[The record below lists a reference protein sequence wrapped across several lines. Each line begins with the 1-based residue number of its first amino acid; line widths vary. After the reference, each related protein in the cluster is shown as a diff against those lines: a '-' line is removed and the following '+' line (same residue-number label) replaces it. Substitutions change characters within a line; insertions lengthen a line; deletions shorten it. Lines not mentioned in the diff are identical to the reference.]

1 MASNERY
8 DRSGQLEL
16 PVDYFLVVTHDEVW
30 PVSREMAMAVEATLR
45 EVPTPQWVTFVDVT
59 GARLRMRTR
68 LIHCVRQSTAEQRA
82 LNRAFWRARDAER
95 HAAPDCEAGE

>member
-1 MASNERY
+1 MAYNERY

-59 GARLRMRTR
+59 GARLRMRAR

-95 HAAPDCEAGE
+95 SADPECEAGE

>member
-1 MASNERY
+1 MGYNERH

-16 PVDYFLVVTHDEVW
+16 PVDYFLVVSHDEAW

-45 EVPTPQWVTFVDVT
+45 EVPTPEWVTFVDVT

-68 LIHCVRQSTAEQRA
+68 LIDYVRQSTAEQRA
-82 LNRAFWRARDAER
+82 LYRAFWRAREAER
-95 HAAPDCEAGE
+95 DADPECEIDE

>member
-1 MASNERY
+1 MECSERY

-16 PVDYFLVVTHDEVW
+16 PVDYFLVVSHDEAW

-45 EVPTPQWVTFVDVT
+45 EVPTPEWVTFVDVT

-68 LIHCVRQSTAEQRA
+68 LIDYVRQSTAEQRA
-82 LNRAFWRARDAER
+82 LYRAFWRAREAER
-95 HAAPDCEAGE
+95 DADPECEIDE